1 MSFIRSAAW
10 AGLGMMKTD
19 DFLPSSS
26 WPLYV
31 SPHFRHSFH
40 AGSQFLISDW
50 IHPHWLLE
58 LPSASPA
65 HLLPAV
71 PADVPVHTAGEP
83 AYHGHH
89 LEGAQP
95 PHPHVPF
102 SVCPLHFR
110 GPLHLCLHPTHAGW
124 PALHL
129 TVVVV
134 HYGFASVIY
143 LKPKGPQSLEGD
155 TLKGITYVVFTLFL
169 NPIIFSLRNKEL
181 KIAVNKTFLGKLHP
195 EKKVIMWEEFLG
207 KTKLAYQML
216 TVEMAPCKHVI
227 VDVCLMP

>member
-1 MSFIRSAAW
+1 MSFIRSTAW

-19 DFLPSSS
+19 DLLPSSS
-26 WPLYV
+26 WPPYV

-83 AYHGHH
+83 AHHGHH
-89 LEGAQP
+89 LEGAQL

-110 GPLHLCLHPTHAGW
+110 GPLHLCLHPMHAGW

-134 HYGFASVIY
+134 HYSFASVIY
-143 LKPKGPQSLEGD
+143 LKPKGPQSLDGHAEGHHLCGLHFLPQPHHLQSQEQGAED
-155 TLKGITYVVFTLFL
+155 RCEEDLPWQTLPRKKSDYVGGI
-169 NPIIFSLRNKEL
+169 PWK
-181 KIAVNKTFLGKLHP
+181 
-195 EKKVIMWEEFLG
+195 
-207 KTKLAYQML
+207 
-216 TVEMAPCKHVI
+216 
-227 VDVCLMP
+227 